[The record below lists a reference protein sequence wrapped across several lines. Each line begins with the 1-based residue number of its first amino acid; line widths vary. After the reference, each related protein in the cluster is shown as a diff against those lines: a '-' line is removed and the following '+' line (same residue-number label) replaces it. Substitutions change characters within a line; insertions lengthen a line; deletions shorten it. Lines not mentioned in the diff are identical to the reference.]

1 LSAADQESA
10 LKMIKKAAFLEF
22 RLVHANS
29 DEDLREGTPKP
40 GYEFLRRKVQREG
53 REFIE
58 AVEVKKRPE
67 MVGGIKSAMVVRG
80 NLGEPEISF
89 NLDSEGAKK
98 FGEIT
103 SENVG
108 RRLAIILDGD
118 LYSAPVIQNA
128 ILTGTG
134 QITGQ
139 FDQREAFELQNVLEN
154 PLKAPLTIE

>member
-1 LSAADQESA
+1 NGLSQASETGTALAQAVEVLRKRVDRIGVAEPIIQPQGIDKILVQLPGLSAADQESA
-10 LKMIKKAAFLEF
+10 LKMIKKTAFLEF
-22 RLVHANS
+22 RMVHANIN
-29 DEDLREGTPKP
+29 EDLREGTPKP
-40 GYEFLRRKVQREG
+40 GYESLRRKVQREG

-108 RRLAIILDGD
+108 RRLAIIL
-118 LYSAPVIQNA
+118 
-128 ILTGTG
+128 
-134 QITGQ
+134 
-139 FDQREAFELQNVLEN
+139 
-154 PLKAPLTIE
+154 